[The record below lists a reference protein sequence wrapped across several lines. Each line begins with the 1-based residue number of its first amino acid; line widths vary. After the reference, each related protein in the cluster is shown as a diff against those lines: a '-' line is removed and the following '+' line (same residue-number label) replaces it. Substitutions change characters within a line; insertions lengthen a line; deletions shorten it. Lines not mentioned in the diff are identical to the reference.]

1 MPGGVAGA
9 GSWVIRTL
17 EPSVMVISPA
27 CQSISFMYW
36 SRKFV
41 PRIPG
46 TTKLSTNGDVYA
58 SPPASHLQRQ
68 RPLAAEAHPSPVLP
82 RRTCTRST
90 VALQKQP
97 PRCPEGGK
105 SPARL
110 AYLRRTAH
118 VQLEAPS
125 SPKDGDPCF
134 HYSGHALAGFGSEA
148 GGSLE
153 GNGPVHRI
161 GSTPLPFGRVVCCS
175 IFLVSSAA
183 GRTFGSGL
191 PRLGPGCHS
200 LRQHFRWFAA
210 DFPQL
215 LSPVPLRFPPVGAP
229 SQVLS
234 VPADGALCGPLSMP
248 RHK

>member
-1 MPGGVAGA
+1 MEV
-9 GSWVIRTL
+9 
-17 EPSVMVISPA
+17 
-27 CQSISFMYW
+27 
-36 SRKFV
+36 
-41 PRIPG
+41 
-46 TTKLSTNGDVYA
+46 STQDPWFDQAFHNGDVNA
-58 SPPASHLQRQ
+58 SPPA
-68 RPLAAEAHPSPVLP
+68 ATSPGRRGALFARRRAGWSLRRLLEVLP
-82 RRTCTRST
+82 RWTCARSS

-110 AYLRRTAH
+110 AYLRQTAH

-125 SPKDGDPCF
+125 SPKDGKPRF

-148 GGSLE
+148 GGSLD
-153 GNGPVHRI
+153 GNGPVLRI
-161 GSTPLPFGRVVCCS
+161 GSTPFPLRRVVCCS

-183 GRTFGSGL
+183 WRTVGSGL

-200 LRQHFRWFAA
+200 LRQHYSRL
-210 DFPQL
+210 PQL

-229 SQVLS
+229 SQALS